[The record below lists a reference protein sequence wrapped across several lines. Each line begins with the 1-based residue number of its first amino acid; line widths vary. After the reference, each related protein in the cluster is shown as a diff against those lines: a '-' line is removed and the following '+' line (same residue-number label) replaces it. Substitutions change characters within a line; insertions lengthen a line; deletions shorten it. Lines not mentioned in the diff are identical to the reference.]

1 MIRYA
6 TQSSTIALGLVALGG
21 LSAPVAAQTIDG
33 EDAADTIIVTGEKEP
48 GDFIVSSEDLDR
60 TSANTLED
68 IFANESSVAVGGGS
82 ATAQKIYVRGFED
95 VMLNVTIDGAQSP
108 GELYHHQARVQVEP
122 DFIKTIQ
129 LDAGAG
135 AATNGP
141 GALTGALAVTLKD
154 AFDMLSPGQD
164 VGVYAK
170 GTGYFNGG
178 DGYGASGA
186 VYGRL
191 SDNVGLIAGISYTD
205 RNDYDDGNGDRVSPT
220 PYEHTRYFSKLNVL
234 DGDHAASLTFEK
246 LDDSATSYER
256 PNLTNFAG
264 RYILSDQEMSRTTL
278 TGNYRYNPASEAIDT
293 RLTAFYNNTDFRVQ
307 RQTSDIIYGE
317 GDFSSMGLDLR
328 NTSSFGDLSLTYG
341 VDYRVDDL
349 NSAQNATPPFAWDD
363 TRQSVDIFGA
373 YLQANFQPIEPL
385 TLTAGIRYDDY
396 NFKSSGGVSSGIRI
410 ADSGLSPNVGATF
423 EIVDGLELHATYAQA
438 FRGVQIREA
447 FFSALYVHDG
457 TLESEK
463 ADNLEFGVSFE
474 RDGFFARGTWYK
486 QNIENFV
493 DVEYVGTPVWGYW
506 RNIGDAKV
514 EGYEIEAGYATRDL
528 FLSVGMWDANNT
540 LNGQPLTDANMGLG
554 TRIGTTWLGKAEYTG
569 LSERLSLGTQVRHVS
584 SESNSIDPTAPDKE
598 AYTTVK
604 AYASYRIAEPIT
616 VSLVVN
622 NLFDEFYYD
631 HATYTYIAGSTNDY
645 VGYPAMGR
653 EVVASLR
660 VQF

>member
-1 MIRYA
+1 MICIA
-6 TQSSTIALGLVALGG
+6 TQSSTIALSLAA
-21 LSAPVAAQTIDG
+21 LSAITSPASAETNDAQQTDSTIV
-33 EDAADTIIVTGEKEP
+33 VTGEREP
-48 GDFIVSSEDLDR
+48 GDFIVTSEDLER

-68 IFANESSVAVGGGS
+68 IFANESSVAVGGGT

-95 VMLNVTIDGAQSP
+95 VMLNVTVDGAQSP
-108 GELYHHQARVQVEP
+108 GELYHHQARLQLEP

-141 GALTGALAVTLKD
+141 GALTGALQVTLKD
-154 AFDMLSPGQD
+154 AFDMLRPGQD
-164 VGVYAK
+164 FGVYMK
-170 GTGYFNGG
+170 GTGYLNGG
-178 DGYGASGA
+178 NGYGASGA

-191 SDNVGLIAGISYTD
+191 SDNVGLIAGVSYTD
-205 RNDYDDGNGDRVSPT
+205 RKDYDDGNGDRVEPT
-220 PYEHTRYFSKLNVL
+220 PYEHIRYFSKFNVV
-234 DGDHAASLTFEK
+234 DGDHTGSLTFEK
-246 LDDSATSYER
+246 LDNSATTFER

-264 RYILSDQEMSRTTL
+264 RYILSDQEMDRTTL
-278 TGNYRYNPASEAIDT
+278 TGNYRYNPENEAIDT
-293 RLTAFYNNTDFRVQ
+293 RLTAFYNKTNFRVQ
-307 RQTSDIIYGE
+307 RQTADIIYGE

-328 NTSSFGDLSLTYG
+328 NTSTFDSLSLTYG

-349 NSAQNATPPFAWDD
+349 FSAQNATPPFAWGD

-373 YLQANFQPIEPL
+373 YLQASLQPVEPL
-385 TLTAGIRYDDY
+385 TLTAGVRFDDY
-396 NFKSSGGVSSGIRI
+396 NFKGTGGASSGVRI
-410 ADSGLSPNVGATF
+410 ADLGFSPNIGATF
-423 EIVDGLELHATYAQA
+423 EIIGGLELHATYAQA
-438 FRGVQIREA
+438 FRGVQLREA

-457 TLESEK
+457 TLNSEK

-474 RDGFFARGTWYK
+474 RDGLFARGTWY
-486 QNIENFV
+486 QQHIDNFI
-493 DVEYVGTPVWGYW
+493 DIEYVGGDVWGYW
-506 RNIGDAKV
+506 RNIGNAKV
-514 EGYEIEAGYATRDL
+514 EGYELEAGYANRNL
-528 FLSVGMWDANNT
+528 FLSVGMWDADNT
-540 LNGQPLTDANMGLG
+540 LNGEPLSDVNLGLG

-569 LSERLSLGTQVRHVS
+569 LSDRLNLGAQLRHVS
-584 SESNSIDPTAPDKE
+584 SEPNAIDPNAPDKK

-604 AYASYRIAEPIT
+604 AYASYQLADPIT

-631 HATYTYIAGSTNDY
+631 QATYTYIAGSVNDY